1 MLSSFP
7 IAMIVGIILGFLSG
21 LGIGGG
27 SLLIIWLTSV
37 LGWNISAARTTNLL
51 FFLPAAVIACF
62 IRYRQ
67 GVLQKKG
74 ILLSILSGCIAAIL
88 GTILSYQISTEL
100 LQKLFGILLLIAGI
114 RELCYR
120 ERNAR

>member
-62 IRYRQ
+62 IRYRE
-67 GVLQKKG
+67 GVLQEKG

-88 GTILSYQISTEL
+88 GTILSYRISTEL
-100 LQKLFGILLLIAGI
+100 LQKLFGILLLMAGI

>member
-88 GTILSYQISTEL
+88 GTILSYRISTEL
-100 LQKLFGILLLIAGI
+100 LQKLFGILLLMAGI